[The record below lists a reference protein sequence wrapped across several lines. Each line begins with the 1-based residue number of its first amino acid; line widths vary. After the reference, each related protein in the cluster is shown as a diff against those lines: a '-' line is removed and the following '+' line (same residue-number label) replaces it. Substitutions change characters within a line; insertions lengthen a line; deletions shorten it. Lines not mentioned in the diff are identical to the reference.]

1 MALPPHRRTTTSLIR
16 SIPWAGMTSV
26 DDRHQEYVCVACVVP
41 LEVIDALVTRLDD
54 HGGVAKAHKQ
64 IGRDVI
70 AALTEV
76 YAEGD
81 LGDWPFGDEVDVGYD
96 EGLGQD
102 DSEDDDEEDEPD
114 DDTDDGVSPLDPDA
128 DFDFDDLADPYND

>member
-41 LEVIDALVTRLDD
+41 LEVVDALVTRLEDN
-54 HGGVAKAHKQ
+54 GGIAKARKQ
-64 IGRDVI
+64 IGRDVLT
-70 AALTEV
+70 ALAEV

-81 LGDWPFGDEVDVGYD
+81 LGDWPFGDEVDVGYEEEPELVDAD
-96 EGLGQD
+96 EDG
-102 DSEDDDEEDEPD
+102 DEPD

-128 DFDFDDLADPYND
+128 DFDFDDLADPYDD

>member
-41 LEVIDALVTRLDD
+41 LEVVDALVTRLEDN
-54 HGGVAKAHKQ
+54 GGIAKARKQ
-64 IGRDVI
+64 IGRDVLT
-70 AALTEV
+70 ALAEV

-81 LGDWPFGDEVDVGYD
+81 LGDWPFGDEVDVGC
-96 EGLGQD
+96 
-102 DSEDDDEEDEPD
+102 EEEPELVGYADADGDEPD

-128 DFDFDDLADPYND
+128 DFDFDDLADPYGD